1 MTRRI
6 QISTIVSF
14 FVILAVPYIQEQFH
28 IFKYAPVLEYRPK
41 KTRPTDFRA
50 MLSPGNPFSRKYEE
64 YFDDT
69 YGLRDLLIRTK
80 NQIDYSL
87 FHRSDTI
94 VIGRDDWL
102 FYKSVV
108 EQGEVYIEMNP
119 PDSFDRLFRRIVN
132 LNKML
137 KIKGITMVVVPLPM
151 KNTVYPEFVPDSTAR
166 RPNPSGFQKYRA
178 FLRQHSEI
186 VTVDGQSILEA
197 LKTSFPVFH
206 KTDFHWND
214 VAGFCVAREL
224 MNKLGHLSGVGD
236 AWDLP
241 LEIKK
246 ERYKVG
252 GENRALALLRPIK
265 EYGLFLES
273 DAQPWT
279 TGGWK
284 ETDDPNQWEYQAK
297 GAWAARA
304 RIPPTAMFGDSFA
317 DAWVRA
323 SFYIFFYRLS
333 KFNIFD
339 FKKYLLHLPDGTRF
353 LIMEQT
359 ETYLNN
365 LLDDGFWPPEVSS
378 DVSKTQ

>member
-1 MTRRI
+1 
-6 QISTIVSF
+6 
-14 FVILAVPYIQEQFH
+14 
-28 IFKYAPVLEYRPK
+28 
-41 KTRPTDFRA
+41 
-50 MLSPGNPFSRKYEE
+50 
-64 YFDDT
+64 
-69 YGLRDLLIRTK
+69 
-80 NQIDYSL
+80 
-87 FHRSDTI
+87 
-94 VIGRDDWL
+94 
-102 FYKSVV
+102 
-108 EQGEVYIEMNP
+108 
-119 PDSFDRLFRRIVN
+119 
-132 LNKML
+132 
-137 KIKGITMVVVPLPM
+137 
-151 KNTVYPEFVPDSTAR
+151 
-166 RPNPSGFQKYRA
+166 
-178 FLRQHSEI
+178 
-186 VTVDGQSILEA
+186 
-197 LKTSFPVFH
+197 
-206 KTDFHWND
+206 
-214 VAGFCVAREL
+214 
-224 MNKLGHLSGVGD
+224 LGHLSGVGD